1 MNNLSLT
8 KAERLAKTKGIKGWA
23 AMLCLVALMCVD
35 QFVLQIPFFNLV
47 FPILIICAASM
58 SLAKN
63 LVLVAL
69 YSLIFELSCLAWNPA
84 DIFRAQWWLLEVFVG
99 YLMPPVAYKAINRK
113 HKNTSIFAYAGMAA
127 LGQFAY
133 YWVSVAATVLLF
145 GMNPTA
151 YALSDLPYQ
160 LIGCVATFAC
170 TLPIAAIYKFMTGEM
185 RFKKKSA
192 LQA

>member
-23 AMLCLVALMCVD
+23 AMLCLLVLMCVD

-99 YLMPPVAYKAINRK
+99 YLMPLVAYKAINRK
-113 HKNTSIFAYAGMAA
+113 HKNTSIFAYAGIAA
-127 LGQFAY
+127 FGQFAY

-145 GMNPTA
+145 GMNPAA